1 MPTSG
6 GHLGKTSGFQVVDYG
21 SLKGGTW
28 QPERISN
35 QCNALGG
42 VPAPILYLWVFER
55 PDSLSGQLI
64 SHGWVQLGPLHV
76 LVSPEARVDDEQI
89 TSNTAIADRIGRFSY
104 EAGTWKSPRFADFE
118 WFASYRGYPIN
129 TLWCSDSVWKDA
141 FLQVAER
148 SRYFVVD
155 VTAEENPV
163 GLTFELE
170 TLFASNH
177 SSRLVLL
184 MDRYRA
190 DQDET
195 VSFLSA
201 LWGKTAQR
209 RASPSEPP
217 PLISYNSAAAG
228 YLAKAA
234 WSQWTGRPSIP
245 IANRV
250 ATYANWW

>member
-1 MPTSG
+1 MPRSG
-6 GHLGKTSGFQVVDYG
+6 KRPGKTSGFQVIDCG

-35 QCNALGG
+35 QCNALGA
-42 VPAPILYLWVFER
+42 VPAPFLYLWVFER

-76 LVSPEARVDDEQI
+76 LVSSEARVEDELV
-89 TSNTAIADRIGRFSY
+89 TSKTEIAGRVGRFSY
-104 EAGTWKSPRFADFE
+104 DAGTWKSPRFADFE
-118 WFASYRGYPIN
+118 RCASYRGYPIN
-129 TLWCSDSVWKDA
+129 TLWCSDAVWKDA

-155 VTAEENPV
+155 VTAEETPV
-163 GLTFELE
+163 GLAFELE
-170 TLFASNH
+170 TLFASVE
-177 SSRLVLL
+177 SSRLILL
-184 MDRYRA
+184 MDRCRT
-190 DQDET
+190 DRDET
-195 VSFLSA
+195 VSFLSEI
-201 LWGKTAQR
+201 WGKTGER
-209 RASPSEPP
+209 RAARSGPP
-217 PLISYNSAAAG
+217 ALITYSSAAAW

-245 IANRV
+245 IANRA